1 MNVSTHHAE
10 SGAGGERLDLKEH
23 AWPLYVTS
31 WLLALIG
38 LVGAAALGAMEQ
50 DGFRRFLFAYLGGYC
65 FFLTISLGGL
75 FFVLLQHLTKAGW
88 SVNVRRIAEW
98 TAAAMPIMAVL
109 SAPIIVSIIL
119 GAVSGHGS
127 LFTWTDPKVRADF
140 PWFRKFYLNPTFLVA
155 RLVFC
160 FVVWSWMGVWFWK
173 QSIKQDHNGD
183 YRLTERMQSVSA
195 PCMVVFGLTL
205 TSTSFDLLMSLDPG
219 WASTIFGVYVFGGS
233 CLAIFS
239 VLILTVLYLQS
250 RGLMLQSV
258 TEEHFHDLGKLLFA
272 FVFFWGYIAFSQ
284 YMLYW
289 YGNIPDE
296 TEWYRRRGATTA
308 GADVNGYSVVILLL
322 LFGHFL
328 IPFGGL
334 LSRHVKRSRL
344 ALGFWAVW
352 ILCFHWLDLFWIIRP
367 EYNRAFDF
375 GLIDFAV
382 LIGVGGVFM
391 VVVLRKAAHDSL
403 RPLKDP
409 RLADSLAFENF

>member
-1 MNVSTHHAE
+1 V
-10 SGAGGERLDLKEH
+10 
-23 AWPLYVTS
+23 V
-31 WLLALIG
+31 
-38 LVGAAALGAMEQ
+38 LGAMEQ
-50 DGFRRFLFAYLGGYC
+50 DGFRRFYFAYLGGYC
-65 FFLTISLGGL
+65 YVLSICLGGL

-88 SVNVRRIAEW
+88 SVNIRRIAEW
-98 TAAAMPIMAVL
+98 IAAAMPIMAVL
-109 SAPIIVSIIL
+109 SAPIIVAIIL
-119 GAVSGHGS
+119 GMGS
-127 LFTWTDPKVRADF
+127 DHPGLFKWTDPKVRADF
-140 PWFRKFYLNPTFLVA
+140 PWFRQLYLNPLFVLA

-160 FVVWSWMGVWFWK
+160 FIAWSWMGIWFWK
-173 QSIKQDHNGD
+173 QSINQDKSGD
-183 YRLTERMQSVSA
+183 YRLTERMQTVSA
-195 PCMVVFGLTL
+195 PCMVIFGLTL
-205 TSTSFDLLMSLDPG
+205 TSTAFDLLMSLDPN
-219 WASTIFGVYVFGGS
+219 WASTIFGVYYFAG
-233 CLAIFS
+233 CTLAIFS
-239 VLILTVLYLQS
+239 VLVLTVLYLQS

-258 TEEHFHDLGKLLFA
+258 TEEHFHDLGKLMFA
-272 FVFFWGYIAFSQ
+272 FTFFWGYIAFSQ

-308 GADVNGYSVVILLL
+308 GADANGYSVVILLL

-334 LSRHVKRSRL
+334 LSRHVKRNRL

-352 ILCFHWLDLFWIIRP
+352 ILCFHWLDLFWLIRP
-367 EYNRAFDF
+367 EYKATLDL

-391 VVVLRKAAHDSL
+391 AVVLRKAAHDAI